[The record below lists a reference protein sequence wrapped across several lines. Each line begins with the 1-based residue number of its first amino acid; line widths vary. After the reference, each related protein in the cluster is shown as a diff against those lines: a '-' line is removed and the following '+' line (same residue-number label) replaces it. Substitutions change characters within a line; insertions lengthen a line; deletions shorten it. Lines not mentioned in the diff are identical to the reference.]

1 MARQSKRKKFSN
13 NQPVVFRF
21 GERRLV
27 GKVVFIRPIG
37 KQFSYDVLCEDG
49 KVYGELGVDSAINQ
63 CIDTYLTR
71 LFYRKYKIDENSIP
85 ELIEE
90 VVNIPESALSNA
102 IIDDSESEESE
113 NIADEEERLFEDEDA
128 DPNY

>member
-1 MARQSKRKKFSN
+1 MARQSKKRKFSN

-21 GERRLV
+21 GDRKLV

-37 KQFSYDVLCEDG
+37 KKFTYDVLCEDG
-49 KVYGELGVDSAINQ
+49 KVYPELGVDSAINQ

-71 LFYRKYKIDENSIP
+71 IFYRKYKIDENSIP
-85 ELIEE
+85 SQVEE
-90 VVNIPESALSNA
+90 VVNLPEASLTAS
-102 IIDDSESEESE
+102 IIDDIEVEETE
-113 NIADEEERLFEDEDA
+113 RFVEEDDRLFEDEDA